1 MLDVGAIFG
10 SMTLGY
16 LSDKTYGKRSPV
28 AFMAVI
34 FASLIAFSLK
44 FFVLEMPTAVL
55 FVSMFMQGFFIS
67 GLNNLISSA
76 CAADL
81 GKQEA
86 LRGNEHATS
95 TVTGIID
102 GTGTL
107 GSAVGQ
113 FIIGVTQRK
122 WGWYNGYLLVVA
134 IDISA
139 TILPIIGVAFR
150 EIKELLKIR

>member
-55 FVSMFMQGFFIS
+55 FVSMFI
-67 GLNNLISSA
+67 A
-76 CAADL
+76 
-81 GKQEA
+81 
-86 LRGNEHATS
+86 
-95 TVTGIID
+95 GI
-102 GTGTL
+102 L
-107 GSAVGQ
+107 H
-113 FIIGVTQRK
+113 
-122 WGWYNGYLLVVA
+122 
-134 IDISA
+134 
-139 TILPIIGVAFR
+139 
-150 EIKELLKIR
+150 